1 MVKQMV
7 SQIVTKFVVTRK
19 PARKQGALY
28 RSPRIYLSTKLTD
41 DSVFPFREGD
51 FLLVRIVGR
60 RLVIQRISPRRV
72 QSLGERTGIE
82 EGAP

>member
-1 MVKQMV
+1 MAD
-7 SQIVTKFVVTRK
+7 QIVTKFTVTRK
-19 PARKQGALY
+19 PARRQGAFY

-60 RLVIQRISPRRV
+60 RLVIQRISPRRM
-72 QSLGERTGIE
+72 QSLEGQPQIE
-82 EGAP
+82 EENPDA

>member
-1 MVKQMV
+1 MVDE
-7 SQIVTKFVVTRK
+7 IVTKFTVTRK
-19 PARKQGALY
+19 PARKQGSFY

-60 RLVIQRISPRRV
+60 RLVIQRISPKRA
-72 QSLGERTGIE
+72 QSLWGQNEVE
-82 EGAP
+82 EGNSDA

>member
-1 MVKQMV
+1 MV
-7 SQIVTKFVVTRK
+7 SQIVTKFVVARK

-51 FLLVRIVGR
+51 FLLVKIVGR

-72 QSLGERTGIE
+72 QSLAGQMGV
-82 EGAP
+82 EGGHPDA